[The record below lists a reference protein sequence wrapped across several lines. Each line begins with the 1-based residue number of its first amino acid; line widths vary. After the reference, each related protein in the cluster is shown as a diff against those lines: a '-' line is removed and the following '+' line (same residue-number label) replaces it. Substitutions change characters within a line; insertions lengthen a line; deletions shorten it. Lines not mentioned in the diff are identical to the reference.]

1 MKSRAAFGVAPPTA
15 TALTGCTDRYRN
27 PCEAAA
33 PTTTPIRTKNKA
45 LGWIPPST
53 IFYDQPLA
61 AAAPEGIVGN
71 KCR

>member
-1 MKSRAAFGVAPPTA
+1 MRPRAALTAALLTA

-33 PTTTPIRTKNKA
+33 PTTTTIRTKNKA

-53 IFYDQPLA
+53 IFYDNHIA
-61 AAAPEGIVGN
+61 ANGGPRLIK
-71 KCR
+71 KCA

>member
-1 MKSRAAFGVAPPTA
+1 MRTRVALAAALLTA

-33 PTTTPIRTKNKA
+33 PTTTTIRTKNKA

-53 IFYDQPLA
+53 IFYESPGYQKQR
-61 AAAPEGIVGN
+61 IIK
-71 KCR
+71 KCA

>member
-1 MKSRAAFGVAPPTA
+1 MRSRVALTAALLTA

-33 PTTTPIRTKNKA
+33 PTTTTIRTKNKA

>member
-1 MKSRAAFGVAPPTA
+1 MRPRAALAAALLTA

-33 PTTTPIRTKNKA
+33 PTTTTIRTKNKA

>member
-1 MKSRAAFGVAPPTA
+1 MRVRAVLLAALLTA

-33 PTTTPIRTKNKA
+33 PTTTTIRTKNKA

-53 IFYDQPLA
+53 IFYESPGYQKQRII
-61 AAAPEGIVGN
+61 E
-71 KCR
+71 KCA

>member
-1 MKSRAAFGVAPPTA
+1 MRTRVAFTAALLTA

-33 PTTTPIRTKNKA
+33 TTTTTIRTKNKA

-53 IFYDQPLA
+53 IFYESPGYQKQR
-61 AAAPEGIVGN
+61 IIK
-71 KCR
+71 KCA

>member
-1 MKSRAAFGVAPPTA
+1 MRSRVALAAALLTA
-15 TALTGCTDRYRN
+15 LPLTGCTDRYRN

-33 PTTTPIRTKNKA
+33 PTTTTIRTKNKA

>member
-1 MKSRAAFGVAPPTA
+1 MRTRVALAAALLTA

-33 PTTTPIRTKNKA
+33 PTTTTTIVRTKNKA

-53 IFYDQPLA
+53 IFYDNRTNPQR
-61 AAAPEGIVGN
+61 IIQ
-71 KCR
+71 KCA

>member
-1 MKSRAAFGVAPPTA
+1 MRNRAVLVAALLTA

-33 PTTTPIRTKNKA
+33 TTTTTIRTKNKA

-53 IFYDQPLA
+53 IFYESPGYQRQR
-61 AAAPEGIVGN
+61 IIH
-71 KCR
+71 KCA

>member
-1 MKSRAAFGVAPPTA
+1 MRPRAALVAALLTA

-33 PTTTPIRTKNKA
+33 VTTTTLRTKNKA

-53 IFYDQPLA
+53 IFYESP
-61 AAAPEGIVGN
+61 GYN
-71 KCR
+71 KQRLIHKCA

>member
-1 MKSRAAFGVAPPTA
+1 MRTRVAITAALLTA

-33 PTTTPIRTKNKA
+33 PTSTTIRTKNKA

-53 IFYDQPLA
+53 VFYDLHPNR
-61 AAAPEGIVGN
+61 PRIVE
-71 KCR
+71 KCA

>member
-1 MKSRAAFGVAPPTA
+1 MRSRVALAAALLTA

-33 PTTTPIRTKNKA
+33 PTTTTIRTKNKA

>member
-1 MKSRAAFGVAPPTA
+1 MRTRVAFTAALLTA

-33 PTTTPIRTKNKA
+33 PTSTTIRTKNKA

-53 IFYDQPLA
+53 VFYDNRTNPQRII
-61 AAAPEGIVGN
+61 E
-71 KCR
+71 KCA